1 MSLKLVPWKLYLT
14 IYMHVSLKKNNV
26 HCTIKSCRFCDTTV
40 VRNEVIALLFNR
52 GFEIMEK
59 VAKIS
64 EMNLQ

>member
-1 MSLKLVPWKLYLT
+1 
-14 IYMHVSLKKNNV
+14 MHVSLKKNNV
-26 HCTIKSCRFCDTTV
+26 HCTVKSCRFCDTTV